1 MKFILASSSPRRS
14 QLLKSL
20 GVRFT
25 VVKPTAEE
33 DHAKDAPPEDVVGAN
48 SEAKARSVA
57 ANLEGDGLVLG
68 ADTLVYLEG
77 KAFGKPKDLEE
88 ARQMLRA
95 LSGNRHLVYT
105 GLTVIELKTGR
116 VLTGYERT
124 GVVFRS
130 LSDSD
135 IEHYLQSV
143 SPLDRA
149 GAYTVEGP
157 GGLLVERFEGCYY
170 NVVGLPLVKLDQML
184 RTLDL
189 NLFRLPLQPGSC

>member
-1 MKFILASSSPRRS
+1 MKFILASSSPRRA

-33 DHAKDAPPEDVVGAN
+33 GHAKDAPPEEVVTAN

-105 GLTVIELKTGR
+105 GLTVIELKTGK

-157 GGLLVERFEGCYY
+157 GSLLVKRFEGCYY

-189 NLFRLPLQPGSC
+189 NLFHPTFQPGSC